1 MATVKTFPINPTTDL
16 YNVMQAAALNFS
28 SMGYE
33 SDLVM
38 FNPQSGMITIRKDYD
53 DLKKLLGLGYQS
65 KLTFTVYG
73 NQLNVSIDT
82 EWTYVLIALL
92 IGWFIFFVPLITG
105 IIGAIT
111 LMGVS
116 DTVTNAVTSALAQ
129 TQGGGTPGQNAAY
142 QQPQYQ
148 QHQQPQYQQPQYQ
161 QPQNQQQFQQQQFQQ
176 QMNQQQINEQQFQ
189 QQQMNQQ
196 QQILQQQINE
206 QQFQQQ
212 QQHIYQPPM
221 GN

>member
-1 MATVKTFPINPTTDL
+1 MATVKTFPINPATDL

-38 FNPQSGMITIRKDYD
+38 FNPQSGMLTIRKDYD

-129 TQGGGTPGQNAAY
+129 TQGGGTPGQNAGGQPQY

-148 QHQQPQYQQPQYQ
+148 QYQQPQYQQPQYQ

-176 QMNQQQINEQQFQ
+176 QMNQQQF
-189 QQQMNQQ
+189 QQQMN
-196 QQILQQQINE
+196 QQQINE

>member
-1 MATVKTFPINPTTDL
+1 MATVKTFPINPTTVL

-38 FNPQSGMITIRKDYD
+38 FNPQSGMLTIRKDYD

-129 TQGGGTPGQNAAY
+129 TQGGGTPGQSAGG

-148 QHQQPQYQQPQYQ
+148 QYQQPQYQQPQYQ
-161 QPQNQQQFQQQQFQQ
+161 QPQNQQQFQQQMNQQQFQQ
-176 QMNQQQINEQQFQ
+176 QMN
-189 QQQMNQQ
+189 
-196 QQILQQQINE
+196 QQQINE

>member
-38 FNPQSGMITIRKDYD
+38 FNPQSGMLTIRKDYD

-82 EWTYVLIALL
+82 EWTYVLIALV

-142 QQPQYQ
+142 QQPQHQQYQ
-148 QHQQPQYQQPQYQ
+148 QPQYQQPQYQQPQYQ

-176 QMNQQQINEQQFQ
+176 QQF
-189 QQQMNQQ
+189 QQMNQQ
-196 QQILQQQINE
+196 QFQQQMNQQQINE